1 MNSDGNDLSTLKPVL
16 TSIFRGQS
24 HDIKALKIVSSKML
38 LSGGETTDICIYKL
52 ENGRFME

>member
-1 MNSDGNDLSTLKPVL
+1 MNSDGNDCSSLKPVL

-24 HDIKALKIVSSKML
+24 HDIKVLKIVSPQML

-52 ENGRFME
+52 EDGRFRE